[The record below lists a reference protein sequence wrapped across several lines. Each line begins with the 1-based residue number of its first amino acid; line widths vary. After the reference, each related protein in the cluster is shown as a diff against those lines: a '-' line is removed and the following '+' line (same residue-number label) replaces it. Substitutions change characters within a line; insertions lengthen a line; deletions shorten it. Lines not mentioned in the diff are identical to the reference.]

1 MKRFELM
8 NEMLEYM
15 NKEQLL
21 EELVS
26 ALSNDEARELF
37 EHIAQTH
44 DLPVDFEEE
53 N

>member
-1 MKRFELM
+1 MERFELM

-15 NKEQLL
+15 DDEQLL

-26 ALSNDEARELF
+26 ALSNDEVKYLF
-37 EHIAQTH
+37 EHIARMH
-44 DLPVDFEEE
+44 NLPVDFEE